1 MNEYHIIGWS
11 VLNTLVVLATATL
24 YALGGR
30 SNKWLRR
37 FAAPAVLVGYCAASA
52 GWIALLSYP
61 LYAAAYSLGYG
72 ESSFLAKWLRSKLIV
87 RAVTGACYTIAALP
101 IAVAYG
107 VPASTFVFFATIAAA
122 SAWHI
127 TAFNPLKAAAEE
139 YLVAF
144 STTFFVPFLRFAAV
158 LVLAV
163 GVSGAAWA
171 AAPFP
176 FNCKN
181 FDECMESSTS
191 IAYPVHEQTLAATR
205 AVAFKLDEIA
215 GKLTVL
221 ETRVYDGGVAA
232 KEK

>member
-1 MNEYHIIGWS
+1 MNEYHMIGWS
-11 VLNTLVVLATATL
+11 VLNTLVVLAVATL

-30 SNKWLRR
+30 SEKWLRR
-37 FAAPAVLVGYCAASA
+37 FMAPAVLVGYCAWPDRWVAF
-52 GWIALLSYP
+52 LSYP
-61 LYAAAYSLGYG
+61 LYIAAYSLGYG

-87 RAVTGACYTIAALP
+87 RAVTGACYVLAAAP

-107 VPASTFVFFATIAAA
+107 VPISTYGFMAVFALVGT
-122 SAWHI
+122 WWI
-127 TAFNPLKAAAEE
+127 TSFNPFKAAADG
-139 YLVAF
+139 YMVAF

-181 FDECMESSTS
+181 FDECMESSS
-191 IAYPVHEQTLAATR
+191 SVLYPVHEQTLAATK
-205 AVAFKLDEIA
+205 AVAFKLDEISGQMKQKNERDEN
-215 GKLTVL
+215 GKQS
-221 ETRVYDGGVAA
+221 
-232 KEK
+232 